1 MSEHMKLSG
10 SPIPTDLYSVFG
22 TVAMGLSL
30 MVIAILLSFQ
40 GTAREAVTSKIT
52 IAFFVLVTD
61 SLTERSSND
70 VLTWVSQYMIFFG
83 SSLNAI
89 PWCYAPEILP
99 LKARAKGT
107 SLAVMMNWVFV
118 CLIKRVVGSKEA

>member
-1 MSEHMKLSG
+1 M
-10 SPIPTDLYSVFG
+10 
-22 TVAMGLSL
+22 

-52 IAFFVLVTD
+52 IAFFVLVIRGLID
-61 SLTERSSND
+61 ISLYS
-70 VLTWVSQYMIFFG
+70 VLTQPSQYMIFFG

-107 SLAVMMNWVFV
+107 SLAVMMN
-118 CLIKRVVGSKEA
+118 

>member
-1 MSEHMKLSG
+1 
-10 SPIPTDLYSVFG
+10 
-22 TVAMGLSL
+22 

-52 IAFFVLVTD
+52 IAFFVLVIRRPI
-61 SLTERSSND
+61 EMSSDN
-70 VLTWVSQYMIFFG
+70 VLTQTSQYMIFFG

-118 CLIKRVVGSKEA
+118 CYITRIMNIETLS

>member
-1 MSEHMKLSG
+1 
-10 SPIPTDLYSVFG
+10 
-22 TVAMGLSL
+22 MGLSL
-30 MVIAILLSFQ
+30 MVIAILLSFR

-52 IAFFVLVTD
+52 IAFFVLVIRRPI
-61 SLTERSSND
+61 EMSSDN
-70 VLTWVSQYMIFFG
+70 VLTQTSQYMIFFG

-118 CLIKRVVGSKEA
+118 CYITRIMNIETLS